1 MCLLLG
7 ASPERLFFAEWSL
20 QAGESRLAVMR
31 AAPVQYS
38 ACPSCTGGTA
48 ATAVSSIL
56 CSTLV
61 NPTEILSRVRLYLLL
76 TRALLSTCLSLTLPI
91 PTPRAP
97 PPRSQPASQR
107 SQHPTLLPLPL
118 IPSSLCKAT
127 PRHATTALPREPASE
142 LHPLRRRPRTLL
154 HQSSRSLYRLEPT
167 PHYFWLSVAAH
178 TDPLPFQTLPQTG
191 SAIAITLPPPPP
203 AAPLSIPYS
212 GC

>member
-97 PPRSQPASQR
+97 PPRSQPASQ
-107 SQHPTLLPLPL
+107 
-118 IPSSLCKAT
+118 
-127 PRHATTALPREPASE
+127 PASD
-142 LHPLRRRPRTLL
+142 HNTR
-154 HQSSRSLYRLEPT
+154 LYY
-167 PHYFWLSVAAH
+167 HYH
-178 TDPLPFQTLPQTG
+178 
-191 SAIAITLPPPPP
+191 
-203 AAPLSIPYS
+203 
-212 GC
+212 